1 MSEFEKDK
9 EVTTD
14 YLNNKL
20 ESMMTAIFDSLEEM
34 EIRMRNIEK
43 LFFEMKNDSADK
55 TEK

>member
-9 EVTTD
+9 EVSTD

-43 LFFEMKNDSADK
+43 LFFEMKNGSTDK

>member
-43 LFFEMKNDSADK
+43 LFFEMKNGSTDK